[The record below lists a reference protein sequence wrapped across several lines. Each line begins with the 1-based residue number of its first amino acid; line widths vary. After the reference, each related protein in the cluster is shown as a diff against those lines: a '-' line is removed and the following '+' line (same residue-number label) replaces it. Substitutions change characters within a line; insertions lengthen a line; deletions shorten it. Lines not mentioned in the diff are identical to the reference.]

1 MLIQLG
7 SSEAQA
13 SFTLFSP
20 CPSPPII
27 TTRNIPVQ
35 DAELSSCRENPHRSM
50 LGSFF
55 QQEIYCREMVPG
67 DSAGVPCPRN
77 PCPNTTTTAGP
88 TIESPNLDEAIVCP
102 CKSKLEGSLQEYH
115 GRNPSAVVFTS
126 VRFFSY
132 TEPSMPHAG
141 F

>member
-1 MLIQLG
+1 
-7 SSEAQA
+7 
-13 SFTLFSP
+13 
-20 CPSPPII
+20 
-27 TTRNIPVQ
+27 
-35 DAELSSCRENPHRSM
+35 M

-141 F
+141 FWLCGLAAAQTQVETAFPKWAANLKEHKKK